1 MNTPLSGPNEMRKN
15 LNYMMSQQADFQDEV
30 NDTTGNH
37 VKDTIKDTI
46 EVESKDYIELPTRR
60 DDIERRSGPKV

>member
-1 MNTPLSGPNEMRKN
+1 MNTPLSGPNEMAKN

-30 NDTTGNH
+30 NDTTRHH
-37 VKDTIKDTI
+37 VKDTMKDTI

-60 DDIERRSGPKV
+60 DDINRRNSPKV